1 MNKHKIV
8 LVEDDLVQ
16 GNLIAE
22 ELTKSGFN
30 VVRAADGRA
39 GLDLILREHPDL
51 IVLDIHMASIN
62 GYEFMRALRAHK
74 VIEGKPMTP
83 VIVLTVN
90 ETMEDLFRLEGIKGY
105 FIKPVKATDLIQKIE
120 ECLGPNH

>member
-1 MNKHKIV
+1 MAHKILLIDDEKVVVEVVKDV
-8 LVEDDLVQ
+8 LKERNYEVVTAYDGKEGFEKVKSED
-16 GNLIAE
+16 
-22 ELTKSGFN
+22 
-30 VVRAADGRA
+30 
-39 GLDLILREHPDL
+39 PDL
-51 IVLDIHMASIN
+51 IVLDIHMPSIN